1 MKKVVAWVLAF
12 LLAIALALFCLTFVF
27 RQAVLPGTVGKGAKA
42 NSQVVSAEQELI
54 RERVT
59 ELAGLYGFT
68 PGPVIDAVSGEALD
82 ELNAKAALW
91 WNTVLTEGKAGT
103 RPKLDIGMLREVLLS
118 DPLVAKNEDSEALAE
133 TAADAVNE
141 SVVRVVLPVRQE
153 IVSYGMRKAG
163 QKIDLIDM
171 MDFLIRVPWA
181 ALALALLLAG
191 LIALMES
198 RRLSGCLKYIGSAM
212 GAAALTVVAVA
223 VLAALA
229 GVRPMIQVA
238 SRSLAI
244 QYDGIRTGMVLRT
257 AGLAA
262 VLAAGC
268 VLCLTFHRRSAEP
281 NES

>member
-118 DPLVAKNEDSEALAE
+118 DPLVAKNEDPEALVE
-133 TAADAVNE
+133 TAVDAVNE
-141 SVVRVVLPVRQE
+141 SVVRVVLPIRQE
-153 IVSYGMRKAG
+153 IVSYGMRKVG

-171 MDFLIRVPWA
+171 MDFLIRVPWT
-181 ALALALLLAG
+181 ALALSLLLAG
-191 LIALMES
+191 LIALLES

-212 GAAALTVVAVA
+212 GAAALTVLAVA

-229 GVRPMIQVA
+229 GIRPMLLQA
-238 SRSLAI
+238 SRSLVI
-244 QYDGIRTGMVLRT
+244 QYDGVRTGMVVRT
-257 AGLAA
+257 AVLTAA
-262 VLAAGC
+262 LAAGC
-268 VLCLTFHRRSAEP
+268 VLCLILYRRRNEP
-281 NES
+281 HES